1 MPYFEFD
8 DCRLHYVDFDDRHV
22 ESDAPVLVFIHG
34 AGSSHLIWS
43 LQLLKLK
50 EDYRVVALDLSGH
63 GLSDKLAESPS
74 IENGCTDQVAA
85 LVAYL
90 QIEDF
95 VLVGHSMGGGIV
107 MAYCLRKDVTPPC
120 AIVLVGTSSDLNLRK
135 LAKGLIIEAFEDHR
149 PPYEIDAL
157 DADFKTFSLTQF
169 QDTVTKF
176 NARSVIRD
184 LDVCDDFNISDRL
197 DEIKVPALVIVGD
210 DDDIISPDVAWE
222 LEKALPRAD
231 IAVIKDADH
240 SPMVQQPETFNR
252 LLRKFVKWAQGDLDR
267 RRLKDTDIILE
278 KKKS

>member
-1 MPYFEFD
+1 MPYFEFRG
-8 DCRLHYVDFDDRHV
+8 CRLHYVDFDNRH
-22 ESDAPVLVFIHG
+22 EQSNAPVLVFIHG

-50 EDYRVVALDLSGH
+50 EDYRVVALDMSGH
-63 GLSDKLAESPS
+63 GLSDRFAETPS

-85 LVAYL
+85 L
-90 QIEDF
+90 IEHLEMDEF

-107 MAYCLRKDVTPPC
+107 MAYCLRDDVSLPC

-157 DADFKTFSLTQF
+157 DADFKTFSLTKF
-169 QDTVTKF
+169 QDTITKF
-176 NARSVIRD
+176 NAKSIFRD
-184 LDVCDDFNISDRL
+184 LDICDDFNISDRL
-197 DEIKVPALVIVGD
+197 DEIKMPALVIVGD
-210 DDDIISPDVAWE
+210 DDDIIPPNVAWE

-240 SPMVQQPETFNR
+240 SPMVQQPDSFNR
-252 LLRKFVKWAQGDLDR
+252 LLRKFVKWTQGDLDR

-278 KKKS
+278 KK